1 MITCVTS
8 ALLLSIT
15 SFGTKNASAILDNQ
29 IVEVIPSDAYVN
41 QQVLVQA
48 EIKVKDC

>member
-15 SFGTKNASAILDNQ
+15 SFGAKNASAKLTDP

-48 EIKVKDC
+48 EISIETC